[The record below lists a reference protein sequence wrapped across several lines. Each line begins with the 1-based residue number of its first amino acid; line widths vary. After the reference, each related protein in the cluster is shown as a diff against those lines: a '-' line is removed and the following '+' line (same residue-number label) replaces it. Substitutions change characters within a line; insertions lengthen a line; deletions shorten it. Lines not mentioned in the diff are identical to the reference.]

1 MMYVGMAIVFLIMIV
16 TGVLSYMQS
25 KGLASFYVAA
35 RSGRWYLIAGSL
47 FASGVSGA
55 TFLGVMAWFYELGAG
70 TMWIPAGIAWSY
82 FVLCFLI
89 GPKLRRFGQ
98 LTISDYLA
106 ERFDSPLLR
115 PVFSIIVSVWMVI
128 LLGSLYVQG
137 GLLFSQMFGM
147 SYAQSTFITAAFV
160 VIFTVFGGMVIIL
173 KTDFIG
179 TFIII
184 GSLII
189 TMPYLIQASDGWEAV
204 TTSIQLESPNYF
216 TSTGELTALMAFS
229 WFFIWLFGYLGNP
242 GYLTRFYS
250 AVNER
255 EIIKAGIAIA
265 VIYLPALTL
274 FFISAIY
281 ARSLFPSI
289 EDPELLWIAYTME
302 YAPPIVIGMAM
313 SGMFMAVMTSAT
325 SWLLAGASSLGRDI
339 YQKIIHRNVSEERML
354 IVTKLLVLVL
364 AALSVP
370 IGIARPAYIMEM
382 MNLAYLI
389 AGSAGGLVILLSMFY
404 RNMTKEAAWAGI
416 ISGAFIAI
424 GASILQN
431 IGIWPA
437 SIDPMIPTVITA
449 FLIILIVSRLTKPN
463 HKMLSVYDRMN
474 VRESSA
480 SSSSRNSSISVE

>member
-1 MMYVGMAIVFLIMIV
+1 M
-16 TGVLSYMQS
+16 
-25 KGLASFYVAA
+25 
-35 RSGRWYLIAGSL
+35 
-47 FASGVSGA
+47 
-55 TFLGVMAWFYELGAG
+55 MAWFYDFGAG

-82 FVLCFLI
+82 FVLCFLV
-89 GPKLRRFGQ
+89 GPKLRRFGE

-106 ERFDSPLLR
+106 ARFDSPLLR

-137 GLLFSQMFGM
+137 GLLFGEMFGFT
-147 SYAQSTFITAAFV
+147 YAQSTLMTAAIV

-184 GSLII
+184 GSLLV
-189 TMPYLIQASDGWEAV
+189 TMPFLISASDGWSSVV
-204 TTSIQLESPNYF
+204 TTIQSESPDYF
-216 TSTGELTALMAFS
+216 TSSGELSAMMAFS

-255 EIIKAGIAIA
+255 EIIKAGIAVA

-274 FFISAIY
+274 FFISAMY
-281 ARSLFPSI
+281 ARTLFPNI
-289 EDPELLWIAYTME
+289 ADPEMLWIAYTYE
-302 YAPPIVIGMAM
+302 YAPPIIIGIAMA
-313 SGMFMAVMTSAT
+313 GMFMAVLTSAT

-339 YQKIIHRNVSEERML
+339 YQKMIHRHVSEARML
-354 IVTKLLVLVL
+354 VVTKLIVLGL

-370 IGIARPAYIMEM
+370 IGIARPGYIMEM

-404 RNMTKEAAWAGI
+404 RNMTRAGAWAGI
-416 ISGAFIAI
+416 LSGGVIAI
-424 GASILQN
+424 GATALQYV
-431 IGIWPA
+431 GVWPEEV
-437 SIDPMIPTVITA
+437 DPMIPTVATA
-449 FLIILIVSRLTKPN
+449 FLIILFVSRFTRPN
-463 HKMLSVYDRMN
+463 DKMLEVYDRMN
-474 VRESSA
+474 QRSSA
-480 SSSSRNSSISVE
+480 GISNDMSNKQDEVI